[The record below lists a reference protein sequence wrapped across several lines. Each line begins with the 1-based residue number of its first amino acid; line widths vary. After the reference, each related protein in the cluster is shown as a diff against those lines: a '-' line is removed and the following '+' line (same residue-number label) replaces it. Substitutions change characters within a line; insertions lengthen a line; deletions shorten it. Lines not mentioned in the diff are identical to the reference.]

1 VVYAL
6 TVVAAAIVAT
16 GEVIQQRLAAQAPPE
31 DNLSPRLLLWLVQRP
46 RWLAGVGCSLAGNL
60 AFAAALSRGSVI
72 LIEAVFVVRL
82 IFGLTISAFWGW
94 HRIPLRDVVGGLVI
108 TVGLVAFILA
118 GRPQAGDQPVPT
130 LHWALGGGSLVAF
143 ALVLA
148 VLSRTGGPARTG
160 LLLGVGAG
168 ALFGLQAA
176 LIQSAVQL
184 MTGAG
189 VVALLE
195 SWHGYVVVVVALLG
209 MLLVQSAF
217 EAAPLPASYPGVVTT
232 QLLAA
237 LAIGVF
243 ILGGTVRSGPAH
255 LAVII
260 PAFAAMLVGIFT
272 LTRSPLVTGQAHR
285 DREERRQAE
294 RTDTS
299 DERWRSR

>member
-31 DNLSPRLLLWLVQRP
+31 DNLSPKLLLWLVQRP

-60 AFAAALSRGSVI
+60 VFAAALSRGSVI

-94 HRIPLRDVVGGLVI
+94 HRIPLRDVVGGLII
-108 TVGLVAFILA
+108 TTGLVAFILA

-130 LHWALGGGSLVAF
+130 LHWALGGGALVGF

-148 VLSRTGGPARTG
+148 VLSRSAGPARTA
-160 LLLGVGAG
+160 LLLGTGAG

-176 LIQSAVQL
+176 LVQSAVKV
-184 MTGAG
+184 MTGSG
-189 VVALLE
+189 VLALLE
-195 SWHGYVVVVVALLG
+195 GWHGYVVVAVALFG

-217 EAAPLPASYPGVVTT
+217 EAAPLPASYPAVVTT
-232 QLLAA
+232 QLLSA
-237 LAIGVF
+237 LLIGVF
-243 ILGGTVRSGPAH
+243 ILGGSLRSGPAH

-260 PAFAAMLVGIFT
+260 PAVGAMLVGIFT

-285 DREERRQAE
+285 EREERRRAE
-294 RTDTS
+294 RAGRS
-299 DERWRSR
+299 DDGRAGR

>member
-108 TVGLVAFILA
+108 TIGLVAFILA

-148 VLSRTGGPARTG
+148 VLSRTGGRARTA
-160 LLLGVGAG
+160 LLLGGGAG

-184 MTGAG
+184 MTGSG

-255 LAVII
+255 LAVIV
-260 PAFAAMLVGIFT
+260 PAFAAMPVGISM

-294 RTDTS
+294 QTDAS
-299 DERWRSR
+299 GERSSP